1 MIRVLSQ
8 LIADNLDVRRWLFK
22 ANEGSGG
29 NGTAYCDV
37 ISHLKCYRWL
47 QKERQ
52 RYSPERWSKKSAR
65 VSNEGV
71 GRCLVAAS
79 Q

>member
-8 LIADNLDVRRWLFK
+8 LIVDNMDVRRWLFK
-22 ANEGSGG
+22 VNEGSGG

-37 ISHLKCYRWL
+37 ISRLKCYPWL
-47 QKERQ
+47 QRERQ
-52 RYSPERWSKKSAR
+52 RYSPERWSKKSAH

-71 GRCLVAAS
+71 GCLVVTAS
-79 Q
+79 